1 MTARNMT
8 DYAAT
13 MRDFRLEVPPRF
25 NWAFDTFDVWAR
37 YPAKLALLW
46 VSADGQPRR
55 FSFAE
60 LGERSR
66 RFANVLSGLG
76 LAPGERVF
84 VMLPRVYQWWEILL
98 GCLRARAVSVPGTT
112 LLTTKDIAYR
122 LKAAEAAVVIT
133 DEDNTHKVDQ
143 VLPDCP
149 TVKHRVVVGR
159 TGGGWQEYERL
170 MGHASPELAH
180 PRNPSGDPMMIYF
193 TSGTTGFPKMV
204 LHTHASYPIGHIIT
218 GKFWLDNTP
227 EDLHW
232 TISDTGW
239 AQAAWTCFFAPW
251 NMGAALFVWDARGK
265 KFDPEATLAMFERF
279 PISTFFAPPTAY
291 RMLVQEPLKKYKF
304 PTLRHCLGAGE
315 AVNPEVIEA
324 WREGTG
330 HHIYEGYGQTESVL
344 VAATFPATP
353 WKPGSMGP
361 AAPGHRIGIVDD
373 AGRELPRGTEGDLGI
388 QVVPERPVG
397 MFKEYWKN
405 PEATAKC
412 HLGDWYITGDRA
424 SMDED
429 GYLWFVGRADD
440 VINSASYRIGPF
452 EVESALVEH
461 PAVAEAAVIGKP
473 DALRGEI
480 VKAFVVLAP
489 GHKASDAL
497 AAELQ
502 EHVRTV
508 TAPYKYPREIEFL
521 PDLPK
526 TISGKI
532 RRTELRQMER
542 DRTKPPS
549 SFKQGAADQNPS
561 PPKGERA
568 G

>member
-1 MTARNMT
+1 MAARAAGRNMT
-8 DYAAT
+8 DYRAT
-13 MRDFRLEVPPRF
+13 MREFRLEVPPRF
-25 NWAFDTFDVWAR
+25 NWAFDTFDGWAR
-37 YPAKLALLW
+37 DPAKLALLW

-55 FSFAE
+55 LTFAD

-66 RFANVLSGLG
+66 RLANALAGLG
-76 LAPGERVF
+76 VAPGERVV

-98 GCLRARAVSVPGTT
+98 GCLRACAVSVPGTT

-122 LKAAEAAVVIT
+122 LNAAEASVVIT

-143 VLPDCP
+143 VRGECP
-149 TVKHRVVVGR
+149 TVKHRIVVGR
-159 TGGGWQEYERL
+159 AGGGWQEYERL
-170 MGHASPELAH
+170 MGRATARLAH
-180 PRNPSGDPMMIYF
+180 PGNSSADPMMIYF
-193 TSGTTGFPKMV
+193 TSGTTGYPKMV

-218 GKFWLDNTP
+218 GRFWLDNTP
-227 EDLHW
+227 DDLHW

-251 NMGAALFVWDARGK
+251 NMGAAIFVWDARGK
-265 KFDPEATLAMFERF
+265 KFDPQETLAVFERF
-279 PISTFFAPPTAY
+279 PITTFFAPPTAY
-291 RMLVQEPLKKYKF
+291 RMLVQEPLEKYRF

-324 WREGTG
+324 WRGGTG

-361 AAPGHRIGIVDD
+361 AAPGHRLAIVDD
-373 AGRELPRGTEGDLGI
+373 EGRELPRGSEGDLAI

-397 MFKEYWKN
+397 MFKEYWRN
-405 PEATAKC
+405 PDATARC
-412 HLGDWYITGDRA
+412 HRGDWYVTGDRA

-461 PAVAEAAVIGKP
+461 PAVAESAVIGKP

-489 GHKASDAL
+489 GYSPSDAL
-497 AAELQ
+497 VAELQ
-502 EHVRTV
+502 EHVKTV
-508 TAPYKYPREIEFL
+508 TAPYKYPREIEFVR
-521 PDLPK
+521 DLPK

-542 DRTKPPS
+542 ERSTGRAPS
-549 SFKQGAADQNPS
+549 TP
-561 PPKGERA
+561 RA
-568 G
+568 ETAG

>member
-1 MTARNMT
+1 MTARPQRPDIQPRNMT

-13 MRDFRLEVPPRF
+13 MKGFTLEVPARF
-25 NWAFDTFDVWAR
+25 NWAFDTFDGWAR
-37 YPAKLALLW
+37 DPAKLALLW

-55 FSFAE
+55 FTFAE

-66 RFANVLSGLG
+66 RFANVLAGLG
-76 LAPGERVF
+76 VTPGARV
-84 VMLPRVYQWWEILL
+84 VVVLPRVYQWWEILL
-98 GCLRARAVSVPGTT
+98 GCLRARTVSVPGTT
-112 LLTTKDIAYR
+112 LLTTKDISYR
-122 LKAAEAAVVIT
+122 LKAADASVVIT
-133 DEDNTHKVDQ
+133 DEDNAHKVDQ
-143 VLPDCP
+143 VLPECGS
-149 TVKHRVVVGR
+149 VRHLIVLGR
-159 TGGGWQEYERL
+159 AGGAWQEYERL
-170 MGHASPELAH
+170 MARASSDMAH
-180 PRNPSGDPMMIYF
+180 PRNASSDPMMIYF
-193 TSGTTGFPKMV
+193 TSGTTGHPKMV

-227 EDLHW
+227 DDLHW
-232 TISDTGW
+232 TLSDTGW
-239 AQAAWTCFFAPW
+239 AQAAWTCLFAPW
-251 NMGAALFVWDARGK
+251 NMGAAIFIWDARGK
-265 KFDPEATLAMFERF
+265 KFDPQETLALFGRF

-291 RMLVQEPLKKYKF
+291 RMLVQERLGRYKF
-304 PTLRHCLGAGE
+304 PALRHCLGAGE

-353 WKPGSMGP
+353 WKAGSMGP
-361 AAPGHRIGIVDD
+361 AAPGHHLAIVDESG
-373 AGRELPRGTEGDLGI
+373 AELPRGREGDLAI
-388 QVVPERPVG
+388 QVAPARPVG
-397 MFKEYWKN
+397 MFQEYWRN
-405 PEATAKC
+405 AEATARC
-412 HLGDWYITGDRA
+412 HRGPWYITGDRA

-489 GHKASDAL
+489 GHTASDTL

-502 EHVRTV
+502 EHVKTV

-521 PDLPK
+521 VELPK

-532 RRTELRQMER
+532 RRTELRQLER
-542 DRTKPPS
+542 
-549 SFKQGAADQNPS
+549 
-561 PPKGERA
+561 ER
-568 G
+568 GKK

>member
-1 MTARNMT
+1 VTARNMT

-25 NWAFDTFDVWAR
+25 NWAFDTFDAWGCDSS
-37 YPAKLALLW
+37 KLALLW

-55 FSFAE
+55 FTFAQ

-66 RFANVLSGLG
+66 RFANILSGLG
-76 LAPGERVF
+76 VAPGERVF

-98 GCLRARAVSVPGTT
+98 GCLRARTVSVPGTT

-122 LKAAEAAVVIT
+122 LNAAEATVVIT

-143 VLPDCP
+143 VLAECP
-149 TVKHRVVVGR
+149 TVKHRIVVGKA
-159 TGGGWQEYERL
+159 GGDWQEYERL
-170 MGHASPELAH
+170 MSHASAVLSH

-204 LHTHASYPIGHIIT
+204 LHTHASYPIGHIVT

-227 EDLHW
+227 DDLHW

-265 KFDPEATLAMFERF
+265 RFDPEATLAMFERF
-279 PISTFFAPPTAY
+279 PITTFFAPPTAY

-304 PTLRHCLGAGE
+304 PALRHCLGAGE

-344 VAATFPATP
+344 VAGTFPATP

-361 AAPGHRIGIVDD
+361 AAPTHRLGIVDD
-373 AGRELPRGTEGDLGI
+373 EGRELPRGTEGDLAI

-405 PEATAKC
+405 PEATAGC

-424 SMDED
+424 SMDEE

-489 GHKASDAL
+489 GHVASEAL

-502 EHVRTV
+502 EHVKTV
-508 TAPYKYPREIEFL
+508 TAPYKYPREVEFVR
-521 PDLPK
+521 DLPK

-542 DRTKPPS
+542 DRSQRT
-549 SFKQGAADQNPS
+549 PS